1 VTVSIGVAIVRPQ
14 LERSPDGIVQL
25 ADEALYKAKKE
36 GRNRVLVFESEYAAL
51 STGKF
56 KAR

>member
-1 VTVSIGVAIVRPQ
+1 
-14 LERSPDGIVQL
+14 L

-36 GRNRVLVFESEYAAL
+36 GRNCVLVFESEYAAL

-56 KAR
+56 KSS